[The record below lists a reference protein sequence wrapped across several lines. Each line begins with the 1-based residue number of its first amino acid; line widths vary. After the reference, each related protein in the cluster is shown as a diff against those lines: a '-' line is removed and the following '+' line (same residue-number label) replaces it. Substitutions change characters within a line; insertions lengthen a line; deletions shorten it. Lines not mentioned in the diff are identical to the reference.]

1 MSPTVWFLTGNTG
14 KLAEANNHLINLYN
28 VRQLI
33 VENDQLYEP
42 QAATL
47 EIVAESK
54 INQAIGHL
62 PTNSLMVI

>member
-1 MSPTVWFLTGNTG
+1 MNPTVWFLTGNSG
-14 KLAEANNHLINLYN
+14 KLAEADNHLAKLGYT

-33 VENDQLYEP
+33 VGNDQLYEP

-54 INQAIGHL
+54 INQA
-62 PTNSLMVI
+62 